1 MISVEKLSKYY
12 GDFHALKGV
21 SFEINAGEIVGI
33 LGPNGAGKS
42 TTLRILTC
50 YLSPTSGNAII
61 DGKSILNNE
70 REVKRVIGYLPESA
84 PLYDDMSVFD
94 YLVYMAE
101 IQELE
106 RSRLNDRLHYVVDAC
121 NLKDVISKS
130 IGELSKGYKQRVGI
144 AGAIIHDPKILILD
158 EPTNGLDPNQIVE
171 IRELIKE
178 LGKEKTVL
186 ISTHILS
193 EVEATCSRAII
204 INQGNVIADADPKH
218 LTLNNKE
225 NNKTSVRIK
234 LSIKTNNKE
243 NNKTSVRIKLSIKTN
258 DDKNK
263 IIEKLKKIENIYDVK
278 AEDNGDLKDITIYS
292 NEEEPREKIYT
303 VIKSTDWI
311 IYEMFRERENLE
323 EVFHTLTKGDK

>member
-1 MISVEKLSKYY
+1 MISVENLSKYY

-50 YLSPTSGNAII
+50 YLSPTSGNAVI
-61 DGKSILNNE
+61 DGKSILDNE
-70 REVKRVIGYLPESA
+70 MEVKKIIGYLPESA

-106 RSRLNDRLHYVVDAC
+106 RSRLNERLKYVVEAC
-121 NLKDVISKS
+121 SLKDVISKS

-178 LGKEKTVL
+178 LGREKTVL

-218 LTLNNKE
+218 LTLNNNKE
-225 NNKTSVRIK
+225 NKISSRIK
-234 LSIKTNNKE
+234 LSIKT
-243 NNKTSVRIKLSIKTN
+243 S
-258 DDKNK
+258 DDNNK
-263 IIEKLKKIENIYDVK
+263 IIEKLKKIENVYDVK
-278 AEDNGDLKDITIYS
+278 IENNDNLKDIIVYS
-292 NEEEPREKIYT
+292 NDEEPREKIYAF
-303 VIKSTDWI
+303 IKSTDWV
-311 IYEMFRERENLE
+311 IYEMIKERENLE

>member
-1 MISVEKLSKYY
+1 MISVENLNKYY

-21 SFEINAGEIVGI
+21 SFEIKSGEIVGI

-70 REVKRVIGYLPESA
+70 REVKKVIGYLPESA

-106 RSRLNDRLHYVVDAC
+106 RSRLSERLHYVVDAC
-121 NLKDVISKS
+121 SLKDVISKS

-234 LSIKTNNKE
+234 LSIKTN
-243 NNKTSVRIKLSIKTN
+243 

-263 IIEKLKKIENIYDVK
+263 IIEKLKKIENIYDIK

>member
-225 NNKTSVRIK
+225 NNKISVRIK
-234 LSIKTNNKE
+234 LS
-243 NNKTSVRIKLSIKTN
+243 VKTN
-258 DDKNK
+258 DDNNK
-263 IIEKLKKIENIYDVK
+263 IIEKLKKIENIYDIK
-278 AEDNGDLKDITIYS
+278 IEDNENLKDITIYS
-292 NEEEPREKIYT
+292 NDEEPREKIYNF
-303 VIKSTDWI
+303 IKSTDWI
-311 IYEMFRERENLE
+311 LYEMFKERENLE

>member
-1 MISVEKLSKYY
+1 MISVENLNKYY

-21 SFEINAGEIVGI
+21 SFEIKSGEIVGI

-70 REVKRVIGYLPESA
+70 REVKKVIGYLPESA

-106 RSRLNDRLHYVVDAC
+106 RSRLSERLHYVVDAC
-121 NLKDVISKS
+121 SLKDVISKS

-218 LTLNNKE
+218 LTLN
-225 NNKTSVRIK
+225 T
-234 LSIKTNNKE
+234 KE

-278 AEDNGDLKDITIYS
+278 AEDNVDLKDITIYS

>member
-1 MISVEKLSKYY
+1 MISVEKLNKYY

-21 SFEINAGEIVGI
+21 SFEIKSGEIVGI

-61 DGKSILNNE
+61 DGKSILDNE
-70 REVKRVIGYLPESA
+70 REVKKVIGYLPESA
-84 PLYDDMSVFD
+84 PLYDDMCVFD
-94 YLVYMAE
+94 YLVYMSE

-106 RSRLNDRLHYVVDAC
+106 RSRLTERLNYVVEAC
-121 NLKDVISKS
+121 SLKDVISKS

-218 LTLNNKE
+218 LSLNDAGKE
-225 NNKTSVRIK
+225 NKAATK
-234 LSIKTNNKE
+234 
-243 NNKTSVRIKLSIKTN
+243 IKLSIKTN
-258 DDKNK
+258 DDNNK
-263 IIEKLKKIENIYDVK
+263 IIEKLKTIENVYDVKIENN
-278 AEDNGDLKDITIYS
+278 ESLKDITVFS
-292 NEEEPREKIYT
+292 NDEEPREKIYKF
-303 VIKSTDWI
+303 IKNTDWI
-311 IYEMFRERENLE
+311 IYEMVKEKQNLE
-323 EVFHTLTKGDK
+323 SVFHTLTKGDK

>member
-1 MISVEKLSKYY
+1 MISVENLNKYY

-21 SFEINAGEIVGI
+21 SFEIKSGEIVGI

-70 REVKRVIGYLPESA
+70 REVKKVIGYLPESA

-106 RSRLNDRLHYVVDAC
+106 RSRLSERLKYVVEAC
-121 NLKDVISKS
+121 SLKDVISKS

-218 LTLNNKE
+218 LTLNNSKE
-225 NNKTSVRIK
+225 NKISSRIK
-234 LSIKTNNKE
+234 LS
-243 NNKTSVRIKLSIKTN
+243 VKTN
-258 DDKNK
+258 DDNNK
-263 IIEKLKKIENIYDVK
+263 IIEKLKKIENVYDVK
-278 AEDNGDLKDITIYS
+278 AEDNRELKDITIYS
-292 NEEEPREKIYT
+292 NDEEPREKIYSF
-303 VIKSTDWI
+303 IKSTDWI